1 MKDKVMSE
9 KTAKALVVVSA
20 IFLLLVGF
28 GLYKLFEYQGI
39 NKDTT
44 SRKIVNY
51 DIKDYVETVLVV
63 FNGYSNVYSKI
74 NVSRV
79 TLKDLDNDVI
89 KNFMDEEDKLIEYIT
104 TYYNEINNEV
114 ENYIP
119 SNEVTSSIKMQINSA
134 ILSIYYELDFNLD
147 KNIYSNNIKK
157 YVITTNIDLATGR
170 ILSNND
176 LLKKYNYTR
185 KYIVEKIFDEDL
197 IIGNGQI
204 VIDKNTNISLTKE
217 DIERNKE
224 EYINELITEF
234 DNFINM
240 YIDNKTLVIVYN
252 KSELRNMFFDNDF
265 DSELIVRYLK

>member
-1 MKDKVMSE
+1 MVI
-9 KTAKALVVVSA
+9 A
-20 IFLLLVGF
+20 I
-28 GLYKLFEYQGI
+28 
-39 NKDTT
+39 
-44 SRKIVNY
+44 
-51 DIKDYVETVLVV
+51 
-63 FNGYSNVYSKI
+63 YSKI

-119 SNEVTSSIKMQINSA
+119 SNEVSSSIKMQINGA

-176 LLKKYNYTR
+176 LL
-185 KYIVEKIFDEDL
+185 
-197 IIGNGQI
+197 
-204 VIDKNTNISLTKE
+204 
-217 DIERNKE
+217 
-224 EYINELITEF
+224 
-234 DNFINM
+234 
-240 YIDNKTLVIVYN
+240 
-252 KSELRNMFFDNDF
+252 
-265 DSELIVRYLK
+265 